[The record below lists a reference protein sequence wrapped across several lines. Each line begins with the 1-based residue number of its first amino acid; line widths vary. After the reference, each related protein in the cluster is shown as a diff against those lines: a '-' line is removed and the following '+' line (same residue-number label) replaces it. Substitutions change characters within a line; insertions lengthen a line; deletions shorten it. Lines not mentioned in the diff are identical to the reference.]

1 VVCSVTTIISRRRK
15 MKNDKNS
22 VQPSENKKNPVV
34 DAYIAN
40 AKQWRLEF
48 TRLREIVL
56 GCPLTEEFKWR
67 VPCYTLEGGN
77 VVMIHGFK
85 EYCAILF
92 VKGSLLSDPKGI
104 LIQQTANVQGA
115 RQIRF
120 KSLGEIEELA
130 PIIKEYIWQ
139 AIEIE
144 KSGAAVD
151 YKKSTDFTIPEEL
164 LNKFDEMPELSTAF
178 HGLTPGRQ
186 RAYILHFT
194 EPKQAK
200 TRVARVEK
208 YITQIL
214 DGKGLND

>member
-1 VVCSVTTIISRRRK
+1 
-15 MKNDKNS
+15 MKNNENS
-22 VQPSENKKNPVV
+22 GQSSANKKNPIV

-48 TRLREIVL
+48 NRLRDIVL
-56 GCPLTEEFKWR
+56 ECPLTEEFKWR
-67 VPCYTLEGGN
+67 VPCYTFEGGN
-77 VVMIHGFK
+77 IVMIHGFK
-85 EYCAILF
+85 EYCAVLF
-92 VKGSLLSDPKGI
+92 VKGSLLKDLNGV

-120 KSLGEIEELA
+120 KNMAEIEALT

-164 LNKFDEMPELSTAF
+164 LNKFDEIPQLLEAF
-178 HGLTPGRQ
+178 RSLTPGRQ

-200 TRVARVEK
+200 TREARVEK
-208 YITQIL
+208 NVQKIL
-214 DGKGLND
+214 NGKGLND